1 MFFLTYI
8 TGVVEVNLSYLY
20 VTTRVP
26 TKIQVRLTEAV
37 LIIVD
42 VESSSQSL
50 KSLTNTGK

>member
-1 MFFLTYI
+1 M
-8 TGVVEVNLSYLY
+8 GVVEVNLSYLY